1 MDRIQVTGFNPRS
14 EQLRDR
20 SVTFGQKGSSLTLIR
35 KFIDWL
41 SFRPS
46 FEDIARALAT
56 EYLSEFSVRGIRFGR
71 LNSDDSIVVLGQF
84 GYPNADEYRERIIPS
99 TEWRSIDV
107 PDIQIINDGYK
118 VKWTPKSDMYVSCL
132 RDRGV
137 IQGYLIVE
145 FSDPVA
151 EADKHRTTE
160 AIEDLCVPIALYL
173 SFQSRPVGSPMGGI
187 VLPIDSRD
195 AGNAQLTQ
203 RQILI
208 LRGMVEG
215 KTNHELA
222 TEMGFSVS
230 TIRHE
235 TMRIYQALAVSDR
248 KEAAKKALMLS
259 LI

>member
-1 MDRIQVTGFNPRS
+1 MS
-14 EQLRDR
+14 E
-20 SVTFGQKGSSLTLIR
+20 IR
-35 KFIDWL
+35 KFIEWL
-41 SFRPS
+41 SFHPTS
-46 FEDIARALAT
+46 EDIARALAT
-56 EYLSEFSVRGIRFGR
+56 EYLREFSVQGIRFGR

-84 GYPNADEYRERIIPS
+84 GYADADLYRDRVIPS
-99 TEWRSIDV
+99 NEWRSV
-107 PDIQIINDGYK
+107 NAPDTILINSGTQGAY
-118 VKWTPKSDMYVSCL
+118 TPNDSMYVSCL

-145 FSDPVA
+145 FKNPVA
-151 EADKHRTTE
+151 DSEKLRTSQ
-160 AIEDLCVPIALYL
+160 AVEDLCVPIALYL
-173 SFQSRPVGSPMGGI
+173 SFQNRGSLASAPGI
-187 VLPIDSRD
+187 ATINDSRD
-195 AGNAQLTQ
+195 AGAGQLTQ

>member
-1 MDRIQVTGFNPRS
+1 MA
-14 EQLRDR
+14 E
-20 SVTFGQKGSSLTLIR
+20 IR
-35 KFIDWL
+35 KFIEWL
-41 SFRPS
+41 SFHPTT
-46 FEDIARALAT
+46 EDIARALAT
-56 EYLSEFSVRGIRFGR
+56 EYLSEFSLQGIRFGR

-84 GYPNADEYRERIIPS
+84 GYPDADLYRNRVIPS
-99 TEWRSIDV
+99 SEWRAVNSQDTIL
-107 PDIQIINDGYK
+107 INSGTQGEY
-118 VKWTPKSDMYVSCL
+118 TPNNTMYVSCL

-145 FSDPVA
+145 FKNPISDSEKV
-151 EADKHRTTE
+151 RTTE

-173 SFQSRPVGSPMGGI
+173 SFQNRGASSMAPGTVI
-187 VLPIDSRD
+187 LNDSRD
-195 AGNAQLTQ
+195 AGVGQLTQ

-248 KEAAKKALMLS
+248 KEAAKKALTLS

>member
-1 MDRIQVTGFNPRS
+1 MNKIRGFI
-14 EQLRDR
+14 E
-20 SVTFGQKGSSLTLIR
+20 
-35 KFIDWL
+35 WL
-41 SFRPS
+41 SFHPTPD
-46 FEDIARALAT
+46 EIARALAT
-56 EYLSEFSVRGIRFGR
+56 DYLADHKVCCIRFGR
-71 LNSDDSIVVLGQF
+71 TNSDDSAQVLGQY
-84 GYPNADEYRERIIPS
+84 GYSDADEWRNKVIPGS
-99 TEWRSIDV
+99 QWRSFDMPEID
-107 PDIQIINDGYK
+107 IITGKNKD
-118 VKWTPKSDMYVSCL
+118 KWAPSSKLCVVTL

-137 IQGYLIVE
+137 MQGHIVVE
-145 FSDPVA
+145 FLHPVS
-151 EADKHRTTE
+151 EHDKPVVLE
-160 AIEDLCVPIALYL
+160 AIEDFCVPIALYL
-173 SFQSRPVGSPMGGI
+173 SFTNKSISTQVAAAMSI
-187 VLPIDSRD
+187 NDSRD
-195 AGNAQLTQ
+195 NGADQLTQ

>member
-1 MDRIQVTGFNPRS
+1 MN
-14 EQLRDR
+14 E
-20 SVTFGQKGSSLTLIR
+20 IR
-35 KFIDWL
+35 KFIEWL
-41 SFRPS
+41 SFHPTS
-46 FEDIARALAT
+46 EDIARALAT
-56 EYLSEFSVRGIRFGR
+56 EYLREFSVQGIRFGR
-71 LNSDDSIVVLGQF
+71 LNSDDSILVLGQF
-84 GYPNADEYRERIIPS
+84 GYADADQYRGRVTPS
-99 TEWRSIDV
+99 NEWRSV
-107 PDIQIINDGYK
+107 NSPDITLINSGTQGGF
-118 VKWTPKSDMYVSCL
+118 TPEGSMYVSCL

-145 FSDPVA
+145 FKHPVMDSDKNRTI
-151 EADKHRTTE
+151 EAV
-160 AIEDLCVPIALYL
+160 EDFCVPIALYL
-173 SFQSRPVGSPMGGI
+173 SFLNRGVNSAAPGSVVLNDTRERDVGRLSP
-187 VLPIDSRD
+187 R
-195 AGNAQLTQ
+195 QLA
-203 RQILI
+203 I